1 MIRRVSNRSLSL
13 VFLLVLTACS
23 NDDDSSAKTVAAPS
37 SDVSS
42 SPIPSAPVTA
52 KAEIDWLDK
61 NSMISAAPSVNEG
74 FVNTPIGNSFPQL
87 QIETCNLV
95 DRISFYG
102 EDSFSLKRGDVP
114 DGLKRFAIV
123 KSNVGD
129 FIMFPDGSFVGGVRD
144 KSETLTAALKG
155 FPEKMQFSEE
165 SYRSFDFTQAPDW
178 TENGTI
184 DVQTWNIDHDREED
198 NGVTTYYHAI
208 GDHTLIIFSVSGK
221 ITTYMPGTAINKH
234 PYLPDDRYPYF
245 YDTRYIS
252 SEDDYNSWI
261 GTCTTTFER
270 Y

>member
-1 MIRRVSNRSLSL
+1 MIRRVSKRSLSL
-13 VFLLVLTACS
+13 VFLLVLAACS

-61 NSMISAAPSVNEG
+61 NSMISAAPSVDEG
-74 FVNTPIGNSFPQL
+74 FVNTPIGNSFPHL

-114 DGLKRFAIV
+114 DALKRLAIV
-123 KSNVGD
+123 KSNVGN
-129 FIMFPDGSFVGGVRD
+129 FIMFPDGSFVGGLQNT
-144 KSETLTAALKG
+144 SETLATALKG
-155 FPEKMQFSEE
+155 FPEEMQFWDE
-165 SYRSFDFTQAPDW
+165 SYKSFDFTQAPDW
-178 TENGTI
+178 TENGKI
-184 DVQTWNIDHDREED
+184 DVQTWMIDHERDEH
-198 NGVTTYYHAI
+198 NGATTYYDAV
-208 GDHTLIIFSVSGK
+208 GNHTLIVFSVSGN
-221 ITTYMPGTAINKH
+221 ITTYIPGTAKNKH
-234 PYLPDDRYPYF
+234 LYLPDDRFPYF
-245 YDTRYIS
+245 HDTRYIS